1 VRRFL
6 IAGNSAIGNRATHT
20 ATPDSKATFGSG
32 VACFEEIKTEHIGFV
47 DRVV

>member
-20 ATPDSKATFGSG
+20 ATPDSKATFVSG
-32 VACFEEIKTEHIGFV
+32 VVCFSDFEEIKTNVLDFG
-47 DRVV
+47 